1 MAKSVQF
8 TVSVEGITLSPQQR
22 QRLNIAIQ
30 KAALSEFAG
39 IGIRGPVAA
48 HIPRDW
54 IGLVLR
60 RSAPIAIRTAGRAST
75 PK

>member
-8 TVSVEGITLSPQQR
+8 TVSIEGITLSPQQR
-22 QRLNIAIQ
+22 QRLNVAIQ

-54 IGLVLR
+54 IGLLLR
-60 RSAPIAIRTAGRAST
+60 RSAPVAIRTARRGAT
-75 PK
+75 AE

>member
-8 TVSVEGITLSPQQR
+8 TVSIEGITLSAQQR
-22 QRLNIAIQ
+22 QRLNVAIQ

-60 RSAPIAIRTAGRAST
+60 RSAPVALRTAGRAAT
-75 PK
+75 GE

>member
-8 TVSVEGITLSPQQR
+8 TVSIEGITLSAQQR
-22 QRLNIAIQ
+22 QRLNVAIQ

-39 IGIRGPVAA
+39 IGIRGPVVA

-60 RSAPIAIRTAGRAST
+60 RSAPIAIRTAGRAASAR
-75 PK
+75 

>member
-8 TVSVEGITLSPQQR
+8 TVSVEGIALSPQQR
-22 QRLNIAIQ
+22 QRLNVAIQ

-60 RSAPIAIRTAGRAST
+60 RSAPIAIRAGRRVAT
-75 PK
+75 GK